1 MCSRAD
7 ATSTCSCSTRRCTPT
22 PGARPGDAEGA
33 VAKFA
38 AAGKGQGK
46 KDLGMIATA
55 YGDVYVGQIA
65 MGADM
70 PHTVKVLAE
79 AEAHADHR
87 W

>member
-1 MCSRAD
+1 M
-7 ATSTCSCSTRRCTPT
+7 
-22 PGARPGDAEGA
+22 
-33 VAKFA
+33 AKFA

-70 PHTVKVLAE
+70 LIP
-79 AEAHADHR
+79 
-87 W
+87 